1 MSWSPI
7 IPLPA
12 KGTGAPRNAAVCV
25 GSQAKSL
32 RTSPSLLIMLRPYL
46 LADAPSWLR
55 AGETLKALLGGGERA
70 GMIRLEPSGAFALG
84 RLLRRD
90 HSTIVHAPQL
100 RLPLPPGVAAEKRKP
115 AHVEFDYADG
125 WLEITLPAWARVTG
139 AATPAAPIA
148 SGNATP
154 PARGAALAAAAAELA
169 RRKAGL

>member
-1 MSWSPI
+1 MIWSPI
-7 IPLPA
+7 IPVPA
-12 KGTGAPRNAAVCV
+12 KGAGAPRSAAVCV

-55 AGETLKALLGGGERA
+55 AGETLKALLGGGEHA

-84 RLLRRD
+84 RTAANAPGKPVLR
-90 HSTIVHAPQL
+90 L